1 MCFVYLFLGAWTSSQ
16 LWSHLIPVRNR
27 SNTAKPCR
35 FIKQRNE
42 RERERER
49 ERKKERK
56 RRERGISEN
65 RILNAR
71 TIKLIY
77 ASLSQ
82 VYCIYSLENALI
94 NFAIQ
99 SRFYCRSSVLAAF
112 KSHQSFWNFHNQ
124 NNFIS
129 LKKPTF
135 WYVLKPK
142 MVSRIYFIHNVM

>member
-1 MCFVYLFLGAWTSSQ
+1 MCFGFLFLDAWRTSK
-16 LWSHLIPVRNR
+16 LWSHFIPVRHC

-42 RERERER
+42 RERERES
-49 ERKKERK
+49 KIERK
-56 RRERGISEN
+56 REEKGRWIPEN
-65 RILNAR
+65 RILNTR

-99 SRFYCRSSVLAAF
+99 SRFYSRSSVLAAF
-112 KSHQSFWNFHNQ
+112 KSRQSFETSTTKTILDH
-124 NNFIS
+124 
-129 LKKPTF
+129 
-135 WYVLKPK
+135 
-142 MVSRIYFIHNVM
+142 

>member
-1 MCFVYLFLGAWTSSQ
+1 M
-16 LWSHLIPVRNR
+16 
-27 SNTAKPCR
+27 
-35 FIKQRNE
+35 
-42 RERERER
+42 R
-49 ERKKERK
+49 ERKKERN

-99 SRFYCRSSVLAAF
+99 SRFYTRNSLYWPPSNPNNPLKLPQPKQFYINKATHLLIRFKTNDGYKDLFYTCYYVIYDCRNKVFHPTVLNYF
-112 KSHQSFWNFHNQ
+112 TIECILQFMHKDNFGIALEV
-124 NNFIS
+124 F
-129 LKKPTF
+129 T
-135 WYVLKPK
+135 
-142 MVSRIYFIHNVM
+142 

>member
-1 MCFVYLFLGAWTSSQ
+1 M
-16 LWSHLIPVRNR
+16 R
-27 SNTAKPCR
+27 
-35 FIKQRNE
+35 E

-49 ERKKERK
+49 EGEREKEK
-56 RRERGISEN
+56 GREISEN

-99 SRFYCRSSVLAAF
+99 SRFYTR
-112 KSHQSFWNFHNQ
+112 N
-124 NNFIS
+124 S
-129 LKKPTF
+129 LYWPPSNPINPFETSTTKTIL
-135 WYVLKPK
+135 YQ
-142 MVSRIYFIHNVM
+142 